1 MDGRRLSDWALRP
14 HGISQAILEGVAI
27 SSSRGSSPP
36 RDWTCLTC
44 FSCTAGR
51 FFTAAPPGK
60 PEPEYGWHIP
70 FTPYCSAAMMGGG
83 LVAKSCLTLATPW
96 TAAYQAPLSMGFSRQ
111 EYWTGLPLPFPPK
124 RWDGQFC
131 LKMLILIH
139 TSWWRSM
146 WDGKDGL
153 WELGT
158 GGQGSLLPHLSRNSI
173 HSTKERKERI
183 PDFKKLV
190 FYRTVENSNVSPMNK
205 KATTQS
211 RCGQLLELACSFWC
225 N

>member
-1 MDGRRLSDWALRP
+1 MTLCDPIDGSPPGSHAP
-14 HGISQAILEGVAI
+14 GILQARTLEWVAI
-27 SSSRGSSPP
+27 SFSSAWKWKVKVKLLSHV
-36 RDWTCLTC
+36 W
-44 FSCTAGR
+44 
-51 FFTAAPPGK
+51 
-60 PEPEYGWHIP
+60 
-70 FTPYCSAAMMGGG
+70 
-83 LVAKSCLTLATPW
+83 LVATPW
-96 TAAYQAPLSMGFSRQ
+96 TVAYQAPLSMGFSRQ

-146 WDGKDGL
+146 WDGKAGL

-190 FYRTVENSNVSPMNK
+190 FYRTVENSNASPMNK

-211 RCGQLLELACSFWC
+211 RCGQLLELACSFWR